1 MKEGILL
8 YVTQGE
14 TVDEQQLAR
23 FIETNSL
30 QGVPIA
36 VSSQAEGSLTFYEAY
51 KKLASKGADIVEC
64 FSAEVDD
71 EGNLEL
77 LKSNI
82 TLPAGIDLLKFCLPE
97 ELGLGEGDD
106 DKTPESHV

>member
-8 YVTQGE
+8 YVTQGK

-23 FIETNSL
+23 FIEINGL
-30 QGVPIA
+30 QGVPI
-36 VSSQAEGSLTFYEAY
+36 VISSQAEGSLTFYEAY

-64 FSAEVDD
+64 FSAKVNNKGD
-71 EGNLEL
+71 LEL

-82 TLPAGIDLLKFCLPE
+82 TLPAGIDLLKFCSPE
-97 ELGLGEGDD
+97 ELGLGEGEE